1 MKRLGNRKTT
11 WFVFLL
17 VMTLICCNM
26 NAYADELDDDEV
38 DTGER
43 VEYVEGDTVEQ
54 IDQYVDGLYNSN
66 ENARAML
73 SGMIRLAQS
82 GTKLYGS
89 YSSSYT
95 YVAERIGVKNVKLQY
110 KGSLGLWHTII
121 TIDNRYFSNS
131 ATYTGSFTTTGV
143 IGRVYRLKGTHYA
156 TYNGS
161 TETRN
166 NVTENLTFN

>member
-1 MKRLGNRKTT
+1 MKHMNSKKNKYLA
-11 WFVFLL
+11 LIL
-17 VMTLICCNM
+17 ILILICCNM
-26 NAYADELDDDEV
+26 SVYAEELDDDEI
-38 DTGER
+38 DNGER
-43 VEYVEGDTVEQ
+43 VEYTEGESVDQ
-54 IDQYVDGLYNSN
+54 IDQYVEGIYNSS
-66 ENARAML
+66 ENARATL
-73 SGMIRLAQS
+73 TGMIRLAQS

-95 YVAERIGVKNVKLQY
+95 YIASRIGVKNVKLQY

-143 IGRVYRLKGTHYA
+143 MGRVYRLKGTHYA

-166 NVTENLTFN
+166 NVTENLTFK